1 VLDCGPSNMRHAF
14 LLLIV
19 TASACENTSSPE
31 PPLLNGEYSFTHRFA
46 EHPDIPSIQLTVQIN
61 GRRIVLT
68 NNDRTDVFPAGL
80 IEEGTL
86 MWHASSAQWI
96 IGSSAADADASE
108 VGGCSDGPS
117 VVDLQR
123 RIYWTC

>member
-1 VLDCGPSNMRHAF
+1 MRYA
-14 LLLIV
+14 LLLLTVV
-19 TASACENTSSPE
+19 TSACENTASLE
-31 PPLLNGEYSFTHRFA
+31 PPLPSGEYSFAHRHA
-46 EHPDIPSIQLTVQIN
+46 ERPDIPSIQLTVQIH
-61 GRRIVLT
+61 GGRIVLI
-68 NNDRTDVFPAGL
+68 NSGRTDVFPAGL

-96 IGSSAADADASE
+96 IGSEAADAEASD

>member
-1 VLDCGPSNMRHAF
+1 MRHAF
-14 LLLIV
+14 LFLTVI
-19 TASACENTSSPE
+19 TSACENTSSPE
-31 PPLLNGEYSFTHRFA
+31 PPLPTGEYSFAHRFA
-46 EHPDIPSIQLTVQIN
+46 EHPEIPSIQLTVRID
-61 GRRIVLT
+61 GPRIVLI

-96 IGSSAADADASE
+96 IGSNAADADASD

-117 VVDLQR
+117 VVDLRR